1 MVWGF
6 PAGWQV
12 GLILNSLGTANY
24 ISCLKA
30 LCNAIGFGFL
40 PIDCPQGDKRNRN
53 TRKPFSQRNSGHHPK
68 PKKHRTDA
76 LPHQHIPSQCALART
91 STGERRPG
99 GRTDWMFLIFLL
111 LFGSSQKEGVRL
123 PYQTV
128 QSKKF
133 RSPPQT
139 KKSTGPTLSP
149 INRPPPSVRWPEHPR
164 GSRGHAGWPIGCS

>member
-12 GLILNSLGTANY
+12 GLILNSMGTANF

-53 TRKPFSQRNSGHHPK
+53 TRKPFSQRNSGHHSRPK
-68 PKKHRTDA
+68 NPRTDA
-76 LPHQHIPSQCALART
+76 RPHPQPTSHRASART

-99 GRTDWMFLIFLL
+99 GRADWMFLIFLL
-111 LFGSSQKEGVRL
+111 LFGSSQKEGVRF
-123 PYQTV
+123 PNTTV
-128 QSKKF
+128 ESNEN
-133 RSPPQT
+133 
-139 KKSTGPTLSP
+139 GPGIKILFLVLLRLGLHLCDLESRIRQRYGSLRKPLSQQ
-149 INRPPPSVRWPEHPR
+149 
-164 GSRGHAGWPIGCS
+164 

>member
-91 STGERRPG
+91 STGEQRPG

-111 LFGSSQKEGVRL
+111 LFGSSQKEGVRF
-123 PYQTV
+123 PNTTV
-128 QSKKF
+128 ESNEN
-133 RSPPQT
+133 
-139 KKSTGPTLSP
+139 GPGIKILFLVRLRLGLHLCDLESRIRQRYGSLRKPLSQQ
-149 INRPPPSVRWPEHPR
+149 
-164 GSRGHAGWPIGCS
+164 